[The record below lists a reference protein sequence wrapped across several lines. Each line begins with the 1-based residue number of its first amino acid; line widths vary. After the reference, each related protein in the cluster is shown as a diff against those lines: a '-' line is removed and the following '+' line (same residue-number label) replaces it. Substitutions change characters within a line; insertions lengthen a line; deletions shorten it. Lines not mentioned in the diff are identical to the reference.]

1 MGLSGTKLAQKC
13 DRPHIS
19 KDKGCIATSHVR
31 TRGEEKMLM
40 VTWSDAPSEITDAQ
54 AVSRRG
60 SIGTRLCHVGVPC
73 NLDLGRAHK
82 KMNAPVCI

>member
-1 MGLSGTKLAQKC
+1 
-13 DRPHIS
+13 
-19 KDKGCIATSHVR
+19 
-31 TRGEEKMLM
+31 MLM

-73 NLDLGRAHK
+73 NLDSGQGTQKNECPCMYLTDFLHFFVPGFFK
-82 KMNAPVCI
+82 II